1 MPEDYYNNTFIV
13 IKTLP
18 RIFTSGC
25 LTPLIVVV
33 IIPSYLFLLH
43 PFIHD
48 YIPGILKRMGIG
60 MVLFFVSA
68 LSTLLLGVIKCD
80 CIPEC
85 NSIKDYLELSPN
97 YLILPNILNALGAM
111 FFYVA
116 LFEFICAQSPHSMK
130 GLLIGVYFAI
140 KGVYQLLGSYV
151 LKALIQ

>member
-1 MPEDYYNNTFIV
+1 
-13 IKTLP
+13 
-18 RIFTSGC
+18 
-25 LTPLIVVV
+25 
-33 IIPSYLFLLH
+33 
-43 PFIHD
+43 
-48 YIPGILKRMGIG
+48 

-97 YLILPNILNALGAM
+97 YFILPNILNALGAM

-140 KGVYQLLGSYV
+140 KGVYQLLG
-151 LKALIQ
+151 LIVIYIPTVFFCVSQVKSFQFVVSSTTRSTI